1 MRVTR
6 QKNGDT
12 SALRRMWAGA
22 GKRREHNLG
31 HRAQPRWEEGF
42 KTFLWEGGR
51 GVKTLSME
59 AEGGGTKDRCEEE
72 RQELSAPQML
82 M

>member
-1 MRVTR
+1 M
-6 QKNGDT
+6 
-12 SALRRMWAGA
+12 
-22 GKRREHNLG
+22 
-31 HRAQPRWEEGF
+31 
-42 KTFLWEGGR
+42 FLWEGGR

-72 RQELSAPQML
+72 RQRLSLPQMQ